1 MIYRYFIKQI
11 KLANKM
17 KNKQIPCCQ
26 NSSKPNRKILE
37 RSKVDTNNTQIHD
50 FHNCNIGVKFEVN
63 AKK

>member
-1 MIYRYFIKQI
+1 
-11 KLANKM
+11 M

-37 RSKVDTNNTQIHD
+37 RSKIDTNNTQIHD

-63 AKK
+63 VKK